1 MMAMKQIQQQ
11 YRAVLSLRCFEEL
24 SYSDIAVA
32 MQCSEVGARVLFF
45 RAKQALKK
53 QLAHQGLGKGLLL
66 MCLGLF
72 GKLTAPAEAASST
85 VTVTAT
91 SAKVG
96 LVTAVIATAG
106 TKLGIA
112 TVTAAAVGLA
122 SVGGI
127 SVLSEP
133 AFPERAEVKSFH
145 YTAQLRNNDPG
156 APASLSKGAYEQWF
170 YCPEGIDGSMF
181 MRMQRWDPQ
190 QKNKLCAW
198 LENGQGNYY
207 YNSGTNQVHINN
219 SHVCWSSLKVRRL
232 PTDTADFIDFLSQAE
247 GDIRGV
253 RYTRDRQTG
262 LLDNAVDYRFVDA
275 PDFRTDYSYNSL
287 SEKQFQYDWP
297 ADIPIVD
304 ERDQMHARG
313 WTYFRVEGKMDGQI
327 VSGRG
332 RIPFVYDAAKEN
344 PAWMILNIGGEFEI
358 IDCSNIAHV
367 RLAEGTIVETYPG
380 GTFFQGL
387 ARPWMGMHTIDIV
400 RRDAAEQKVLFRTRT
415 ARNKKDVIVDVYD
428 ENERPNV
435 AVVYTIDMEND
446 LIKDIRF
453 DIRTKTGGSLTF
465 SYLQD
470 IDGVGDEFIEPAIF
484 DYPQVATQ
492 ESLGMLWLFSF
503 AQGTL
508 ID

>member
-1 MMAMKQIQQQ
+1 
-11 YRAVLSLRCFEEL
+11 
-24 SYSDIAVA
+24 
-32 MQCSEVGARVLFF
+32 
-45 RAKQALKK
+45 
-53 QLAHQGLGKGLLL
+53 
-66 MCLGLF
+66 
-72 GKLTAPAEAASST
+72 
-85 VTVTAT
+85 
-91 SAKVG
+91 
-96 LVTAVIATAG
+96 
-106 TKLGIA
+106 
-112 TVTAAAVGLA
+112 AAAVGLA

-133 AFPERAEVKSFH
+133 ALPERAEVKSFH
-145 YTAQLRNNDPG
+145 YTTQLRNNDPG
-156 APASLSKGAYEQWF
+156 ARASLSKGAYEQWF
-170 YCPEGIDGSMF
+170 YCLEGIDGPMF
-181 MRMQRWDPQ
+181 LRMQRWDPQ
-190 QKNKLCAW
+190 RKNKLCAW

-207 YNSGTNQVHINN
+207 YDSGINQVHINN
-219 SHVCWSSLKVRRL
+219 DRVHWSSLKIRRL
-232 PTDTADFIDFLSQAE
+232 PTDTADFTDFLSQAE

-253 RYTRDRQTG
+253 RFTRDRETG

-275 PDFRTDYSYNSL
+275 LDFRTDYSYNTL

-313 WTYFRVEGKMDGQI
+313 WTYFRIEGKMDGQL

-344 PAWMILNIGGEFEI
+344 PAWLILNFGGGLEI
-358 IDCSNIAHV
+358 IDCSNIAHI
-367 RLAEGTIVETYPG
+367 RLAEGTVLEAYPG

-415 ARNKKDVIVDVYD
+415 ARNKKDVIVTVYD

-435 AVVYTIDMEND
+435 ALVYTIDMEND

-453 DIRTKTGGSLTF
+453 DVKSKTGGSLTF

-470 IDGVGDEFIEPAIF
+470 IDEVGDEFIEPVLF
-484 DYPQVATQ
+484 DYPQVPTQ
-492 ESLGMLWLFSF
+492 QSPGIIWLFSL
-503 AQGTL
+503 AQGDL
-508 ID
+508 GR